1 METVTVTFN
10 GKDYEFNQYTRIRDM
25 LADLGPFRYRPL
37 AARVDNH
44 FRELNHRIDRDV
56 RLELLDLRDSD
67 GQKVYQRSLS
77 FVFVR
82 AVREVME
89 DAKVYIEHSIS
100 KGLYCEI
107 KTRETLDAER
117 LAAVKARMEALVEA
131 GEPFDLYVLPKAEA
145 INLFET
151 HGMDDKRELLSYS
164 EEPTVSVYRFGWL
177 MDYFYGYMVPDAG
190 YLTLFDLKLQ
200 GRGVVIRLPDTKEPD
215 RLPAFIEQKKLAA
228 IFDETERWGDILN
241 VSNVASLNRMI
252 SENRSHE
259 IIQIAEAL
267 HEKKIGAIADMIH
280 GRQARVVMIAGPSS
294 SGKTTFAHRLFIQL
308 RALGLSP
315 LTLSTDD
322 YFVDREKTP
331 LKADGSYDFESL
343 EALDIETFNRDL
355 KKLLEGDPVKL
366 PVFDFMKG
374 ARTYPKP
381 PLELMSGQ
389 PVIVEGIHGLNDRL
403 LPAVDPGKVFKIY
416 ISALTQLN
424 IDNHNRIQTTDAR
437 LIRRIVRDN
446 RSRGHD
452 AVKTIG
458 MWKNVRE
465 GEEENIFPFQEQAD
479 VMFNSALVYELAVLK
494 KYALPLLKG
503 IDDSRREYTE
513 ARRLI
518 KFLSN
523 FLVIE
528 EERHILQNSILREFI
543 GGSCYL

>member
-1 METVTVTFN
+1 METVTVAFN
-10 GKDYEFNQYTRIRDM
+10 GKDYEFNKYTRIREM
-25 LADLGPFRYRPL
+25 LADLGPFQHRPL

-44 FRELNHRIDRDV
+44 FRELNHRVDRDV
-56 RLELLDLRDSD
+56 HLELLDLRDSD

-107 KTRETLDAER
+107 KTRETLDEER

-215 RLPAFIEQKKLAA
+215 RLPPFTEQKKLAA

-252 SENRSHE
+252 SEDRSHE

-280 GRQARVVMIAGPSS
+280 ERQARVVMIAGPSS

-308 RALGLSP
+308 RALGLNP

-355 KKLLEGDPVKL
+355 KRLLEGDPVKL

-374 ARTYPKP
+374 ARTYPRP
-381 PLELMSGQ
+381 PMELMPGQ

-403 LPAVDPGKVFKIY
+403 LPALDPGKVFKIY

-437 LIRRIVRDN
+437 LIRRIVRDS